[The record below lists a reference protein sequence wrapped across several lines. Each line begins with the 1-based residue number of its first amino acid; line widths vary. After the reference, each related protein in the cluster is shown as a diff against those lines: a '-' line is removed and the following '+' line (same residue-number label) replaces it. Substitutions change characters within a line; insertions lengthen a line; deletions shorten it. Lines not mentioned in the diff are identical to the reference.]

1 MIGVFAPSKQAAS
14 AMTRARDCVVKGG
27 ALSVGGA
34 GQARQGAFAYTTLI
48 MTPDGGWC
56 WGNYTRYSGAT
67 KIAPPLTL
75 ARAPTNGEVQFEQR
89 SEATRVAFRPRPGF
103 YGDDSFV
110 VRDATTNT
118 EREYRVVVQR
128 K

>member
-1 MIGVFAPSKQAAS
+1 
-14 AMTRARDCVVKGG
+14 MT
-27 ALSVGGA
+27 S
-34 GQARQGAFAYTTLI
+34 
-48 MTPDGGWC
+48 DGGWC
-56 WGNYTRYSGAT
+56 WGNYTRYAGAT

-75 ARAPTNGEVQFEQR
+75 AHAPGNGEVQFEQR
-89 SEATRVAFRPRPGF
+89 TESTRVAYRPKAGF

-118 EREYRVVVQR
+118 EREYRVVVKR